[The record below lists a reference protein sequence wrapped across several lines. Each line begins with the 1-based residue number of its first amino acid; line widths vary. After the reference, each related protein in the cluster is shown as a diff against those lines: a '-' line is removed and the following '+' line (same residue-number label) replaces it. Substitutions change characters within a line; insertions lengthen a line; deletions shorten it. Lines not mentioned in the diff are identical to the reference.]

1 MLFSKRTEAK
11 VGFPP
16 RACEQSRYSMVGNQ
30 KGLVV
35 SLALT
40 VVHQRK
46 LIARPKPF
54 SSDSRFLSGFGF
66 SGCLGQLLS
75 LL

>member
-16 RACEQSRYSMVGNQ
+16 RAWEQSRYSMVGNK
-30 KGLVV
+30 KGLVA
-35 SLALT
+35 SLAMT
-40 VVHQRK
+40 VVRQRK

-54 SSDSRFLSGFGF
+54 SSSSRFFTGFGF
-66 SGCLGQLLS
+66 SAAQGS
-75 LL
+75 Y